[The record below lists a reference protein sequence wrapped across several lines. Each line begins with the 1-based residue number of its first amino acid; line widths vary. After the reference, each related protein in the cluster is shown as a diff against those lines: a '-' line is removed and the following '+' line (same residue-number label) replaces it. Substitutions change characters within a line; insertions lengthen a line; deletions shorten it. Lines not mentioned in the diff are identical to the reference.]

1 MRATQRVSLEM
12 HQARSSSVDQINQ
25 IFPDVA
31 FCCEVVMLDARG
43 FTINYNRG
51 PNEVKQIARA
61 VFLFFFYERTIAS
74 FDLNENK
81 TLQKST
87 RRTGERLANWFTSL
101 PGFQASAA

>member
-61 VFLFFFYERTIAS
+61 VFLFFFLREDS
-74 FDLNENK
+74 CEF
-81 TLQKST
+81 
-87 RRTGERLANWFTSL
+87 RLE
-101 PGFQASAA
+101 